1 MSTFIDEPESTYQQP
16 ACMHHSVEEPSES
29 ELVDF
34 YQMLNSAEHKPA
46 ILKTYSRQ
54 FIPQI
59 VQNELLPLSHMY
71 DPHALEMDYIT
82 LLATCE
88 AAFDN
93 IKVFKLIFY
102 VFSVDNTRSSGEGG
116 TNH

>member
-16 ACMHHSVEEPSES
+16 ARIHHSVEEPSES
-29 ELVDF
+29 ELADF
-34 YQMLNSAEHKPA
+34 YQMLNSAKHKPA
-46 ILKTYSRQ
+46 ILKITPPYSRE

-59 VQNELLPLSHMY
+59 VQNELLPLSHMH

-82 LLATCE
+82 LLATYE
-88 AAFDN
+88 AAFNN

-102 VFSVDNTRSSGEGG
+102 VLSLST
-116 TNH
+116 